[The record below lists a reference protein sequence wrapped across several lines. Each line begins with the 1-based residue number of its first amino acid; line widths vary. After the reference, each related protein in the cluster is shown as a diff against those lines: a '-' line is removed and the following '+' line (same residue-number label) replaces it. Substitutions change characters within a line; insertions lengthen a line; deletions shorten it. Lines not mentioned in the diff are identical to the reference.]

1 MAERGARVE
10 TQTLYQR
17 IQADIEA
24 KIVSGDWPPGHR
36 LPTELEM
43 CAIYGCSRM
52 TVNKVL
58 TQLTRD
64 GLIDRRK
71 RAGSFVL
78 QPRSQ
83 AAIIDVHDVRTEV
96 EALNRPYGY
105 RLLQQSV
112 RPAREQEVVW
122 LGEEM
127 ASDRL
132 LILEAVHLASGRPFC
147 AEWRAIDLD
156 TVPSAER
163 ADFATTPPSTW
174 LLHEVPW
181 TVAEHTI
188 SAIGATGTI
197 ATALELPE
205 RTPCLQMERRT
216 WNLARPV
223 TVARLTYPG
232 DANVFV
238 ARFTPVQDV

>member
-1 MAERGARVE
+1 MADNGARVE
-10 TQTLYQR
+10 TVTLHQR

-24 KIVSGDWPPGHR
+24 KIVSGEWPPGHR

-58 TQLTRD
+58 SRLTRD
-64 GLIDRRK
+64 GLIERRK

-105 RLLQQSV
+105 RLLERAV
-112 RPAREQEVVW
+112 RTANEREAAW

-132 LILEAVHLASGRPFC
+132 LILEAVHFAAGRPFC

-156 TVPSAER
+156 TVPGAER

-188 SAIGATGTI
+188 SAIGASGSI
-197 ATALELPE
+197 AKALELRE
-205 RTPCLQMERRT
+205 GAPCLRMERRT

-232 DANVFV
+232 DAHVFV
-238 ARFTPVQDV
+238 ARFTPV

>member
-1 MAERGARVE
+1 VHVE
-10 TQTLYQR
+10 TLTLHQR
-17 IQADIEA
+17 IQADIES
-24 KIVSGDWPPGHR
+24 KIISGEWPPGHR

-58 TQLTRD
+58 TQLTRE

-105 RLLQQSV
+105 RLLKQAI
-112 RPAREQEVVW
+112 RTPTDQEAEW
-122 LGEEM
+122 LGPAM
-127 ASDRL
+127 GSDRL
-132 LILEAVHLASGRPFC
+132 LILEAAHSASGRPFC
-147 AEWRAIDLD
+147 AEWRAIDLA
-156 TVPSAER
+156 TVPNAET
-163 ADFATTPPSTW
+163 ADFATIPPSTW
-174 LLHEVPW
+174 LLLEVPW

-188 SAIGATGTI
+188 RAIGATEAI
-197 ATALELPE
+197 AETLECPE
-205 RTPCLQMERRT
+205 GYPCLQMERRT
-216 WNLARPV
+216 WNLERPV

-232 DANVFV
+232 DAHALV
-238 ARFTPVQDV
+238 ARFTPG

>member
-1 MAERGARVE
+1 
-10 TQTLYQR
+10 
-17 IQADIEA
+17 
-24 KIVSGDWPPGHR
+24 
-36 LPTELEM
+36 
-43 CAIYGCSRM
+43 M

-83 AAIIDVHDVRTEV
+83 AAIIDVHDVRVEV

-105 RLLQQSV
+105 RLLARTV
-112 RPAREQEVVW
+112 RAADDQEAEW
-122 LGEEM
+122 LGAEM

-132 LILEAVHLASGRPFC
+132 LILEAVHFASGRPFC
-147 AEWRAIDLD
+147 AEWRAINLN
-156 TVPSAER
+156 TVPSAET
-163 ADFATTPPSTW
+163 ADFAQSPPSTW
-174 LLHEVPW
+174 LLHEIPW

-188 SAIGATGTI
+188 RSIAPTEAIART
-197 ATALELPE
+197 LELPPE
-205 RTPCLQMERRT
+205 KPCLQMERRT
-216 WNLARPV
+216 WNLERPV

-232 DANVFV
+232 DLHTFV
-238 ARFTPVQDV
+238 ARFTPG